1 MIIVCPHCNENV
13 IIEKINCG
21 IFIHG
26 TIKSTG
32 KQVPPHLSK
41 KKCKLLIRNNSIYG
55 CGNKFQI
62 IENKIIKV

>member
-1 MIIVCPHCNENV
+1 MIITCPHCNENV

-26 TIKSTG
+26 VMKKTG

-41 KKCKLLIRNNSIYG
+41 AKCRKLINNNSIYG
-55 CGNKFQI
+55 CGKQFRI
-62 IENKIIKV
+62 IENM